1 MGYTT
6 DFEGFF
12 TITPPLQGA
21 PKDLLDGICNTRR
34 MARETDPIYGVE
46 GEFCVN
52 EAQGRVLDNN
62 RPPRTQPSLN
72 CDWELSEDG
81 AKLQWSGMEKFYGY
95 TEWLR
100 YIITRVIPEGT
111 LLNGEVKFAGE
122 SAHDK
127 GVIQIVDN
135 RIRVI
140 PHGGEQ
146 LQQNVDPEKLEDL
159 CEGYQRAVLLILQSL
174 EHYRVHHD
182 WTLGLPLKVDYY
194 ISFMLD
200 VREKLFDCAL
210 PAREWITGKDGDVT
224 QAVYF
229 SVLLNPNLSEHDV
242 QTALSA
248 YNNIFGIEDECRL
261 PKASLLQEFWK
272 TSTHFINTSFRC
284 PWRTGRGRNN
294 MWTYLDIFLFDCLL
308 NLEIKMSQLRRQ
320 ELTDTV

>member
-21 PKDLLDGICNTRR
+21 PKALLEGICSTRR

-52 EAQGRVLDNN
+52 EAQTRILDNN

-81 AKLQWSGMEKFYGY
+81 AKLEWSGMEKFYGY

-122 SAHDK
+122 RADDK

-135 RIRVI
+135 RICVI

-146 LQQNVDPEKLEDL
+146 LQHNVDPENLKDL
-159 CEGYQRAVLLILQSL
+159 CEGYYRDVLLILQSL

-182 WTLGLPLKVDYY
+182 WTLGLPLKIEYY
-194 ISFMLD
+194 ISYMLD
-200 VREKLFDCAL
+200 VQKKLFDCTL
-210 PAREWITGKDGDVT
+210 PVREWITGEDGDVT

-229 SVLLNPNLSEHDV
+229 SVLLNPALSEQGV
-242 QTALSA
+242 ETALSA
-248 YNNIFGIEDECRL
+248 YKNIFGIQDEHGL
-261 PKASLLQEFWK
+261 PKASLVQEYWK
-272 TSTHFINTSFRC
+272 RSEYFINTSFRC
-284 PWRTGRGRNN
+284 PWRSNASA
-294 MWTYLDIFLFDCLL
+294 YLYVHPGYALFV
-308 NLEIKMSQLRRQ
+308 LECKLDSFRMI
-320 ELTDTV
+320 